1 MSVDEPAFD
10 EISALCRTA
19 LSSREIYALDQ
30 AIAAEL
36 MRELGRLRRASV
48 TADPPV
54 PSASPVSQVPNR
66 QSNGKL
72 KLAGA

>member
-1 MSVDEPAFD
+1 MSVDDPAFD

-19 LSSREIYALDQ
+19 LSSQEIYALDQ

-54 PSASPVSQVPNR
+54 PSASPVPQVPNR
-66 QSNGKL
+66 PSNGKL